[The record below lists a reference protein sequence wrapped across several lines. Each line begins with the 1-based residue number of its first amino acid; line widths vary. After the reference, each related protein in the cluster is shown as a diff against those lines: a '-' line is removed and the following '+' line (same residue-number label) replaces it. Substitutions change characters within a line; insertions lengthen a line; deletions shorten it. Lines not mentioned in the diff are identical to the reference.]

1 MKKAIMSKHLC
12 IEHPKNV
19 FIFVIIT
26 ILVIFSLFL
35 IGCSSPNAPR
45 EDVNEDIKTVEPVDT
60 QPAVV
65 EIQPKEPAKPE
76 GPKTLEIVIG
86 GLGRNYNGNTH
97 EYFMGNTVV
106 DFTGV
111 GRDNLGNDKFYLE
124 RLWNVRQDNSEMIG
138 NSGSLVISTTAK
150 KISIG
155 AESPEHYTDVYMR
168 KGEGVMPNSEM
179 GSSLVIRGDGM
190 PGVKIMERGVFNL
203 VNRNSND
210 LAVYGITIER
220 QDLRV
225 YKLILEY

>member
-1 MKKAIMSKHLC
+1 MSKHLC
-12 IEHPKNV
+12 IEHPKNMFV
-19 FIFVIIT
+19 FVIIT
-26 ILVIFSLFL
+26 MLVIFSIFL
-35 IGCSSPNAPR
+35 IGCSSPQEN
-45 EDVNEDIKTVEPVDT
+45 VNEPVKTVEPLNT

-76 GPKTLEIVIG
+76 APKTLEIVIG

-97 EYFMGNTVV
+97 EYFMANTVV

-168 KGEGVMPNSEM
+168 KGEGIMPNNEM
-179 GSSLVIRGDGM
+179 GSSVAIRGDGM
-190 PGVKIMERGVFNL
+190 PGVKISQRGVFNL
-203 VNRNSND
+203 VSRNTND
-210 LAVYGITIER
+210 LAVYSVIIER
-220 QDLRV
+220 QGLKV